1 MQNYQQELDYQLD
14 LIRQSGP
21 AGVPKLAA
29 LILDEL
35 ARGLASGNMPLDE
48 VEKKKSLFY
57 SLALE
62 IKDLPDAL
70 EAFRWAHFYQ
80 AAGMEYGGNLDF
92 GARGLDAISYGH
104 LYWEAM
110 SSIVRAECG
119 FIESYLTV
127 QLSAV
132 QSLLEYH
139 GML

>member
-1 MQNYQQELDYQLD
+1 MQNYQYELDYQLD

-21 AGVPKLAA
+21 AGVPKMAA

-48 VEKKKSLFY
+48 VERKKSLFY

-70 EAFRWAHFYQ
+70 GAFRWARFYR
-80 AAGMEYGGNLDF
+80 AAKMEHVD
-92 GARGLDAISYGH
+92 SYGH

-119 FIESYLTV
+119 FIEPYLTV
-127 QLSAV
+127 QLSEV
-132 QSLLEYH
+132 QSLLEHH